1 LIPEKERETQ
11 ESPNKPMNPKILVPW
26 IIIAF
31 PLGWGV
37 YQSVLKSLPLFGMA
51 PPAAVA
57 PAKPVTTTGAAPGAP
72 TPSSAAPAATP
83 MQSTTTPAAAKASPT
98 PP

>member
-1 LIPEKERETQ
+1 
-11 ESPNKPMNPKILVPW
+11 MNPKILIPW

-37 YQSVLKSLPLFGMA
+37 YQSILKSLPLFGVQ

-57 PAKPVTTTGAAPGAP
+57 PAKPVTATGAAPGAP
-72 TPSSAAPAATP
+72 TPSNAAPAATP
-83 MQSTTTPAAAKASPT
+83 MQTTTPAATASPAR
-98 PP
+98 

>member
-1 LIPEKERETQ
+1 
-11 ESPNKPMNPKILVPW
+11 MNPKILVPW

-37 YQSVLKSLPLFGMA
+37 YQSILKSLPLFGMV

-57 PAKPVTTTGAAPGAP
+57 PAKPVTATGAAPGAP
-72 TPSSAAPAATP
+72 TPSSAVPAATP
-83 MQSTTTPAAAKASPT
+83 MQTSKPAAATASPT